1 MFAGAAGRSGAAAI
15 TTSGAEALLSGRAL
29 LLADFDAGTRAEI
42 GEQWPDPAY
51 LSAVPVPTVDD
62 LVAAASI
69 RLQGLGVAGF
79 VTTRREEAQAA
90 MAEAQALRVRGATAA
105 AVQAAYDADMLA
117 FEAYLVESAVAAGDA
132 LLLTVT
138 IRWELAVVALA
149 GMAGLPEGF
158 LAAVAAIRDVLG
170 RSMVDADAD
179 RWRSALIPV

>member
-1 MFAGAAGRSGAAAI
+1 
-15 TTSGAEALLSGRAL
+15 
-29 LLADFDAGTRAEI
+29 
-42 GEQWPDPAY
+42 
-51 LSAVPVPTVDD
+51 
-62 LVAAASI
+62 
-69 RLQGLGVAGF
+69 
-79 VTTRREEAQAA
+79 
-90 MAEAQALRVRGATAA
+90 
-105 AVQAAYDADMLA
+105 MLA
-117 FEAYLVESAVAAGDA
+117 LEAYLVESAVAAGDA